1 MARSSA
7 LAQLGC
13 ESEYPIN
20 MPFNAT
26 AIGECFEPF
35 VWDVTPR
42 RVLAFKAALA
52 PQDAAAL
59 DDTTPNGQAAL
70 PMMIVSPEWQVVL
83 SNLSQPRY
91 GLSAQE
97 RIQGVHASQDTRFH
111 RRVLTGDRLCVR
123 GTLDGAR
130 ESRAGAVVTVRLRTE
145 EATSGVPVAESIYT
159 MIYRGVA
166 ISGRSSAPN
175 ALESYEL
182 PAKADCQR
190 VEVHLPSA
198 FCHVYSECSEIW
210 NPIHTERTVA
220 IRAGL
225 SGIIVHGTAL
235 WALAGLALA
244 GGAAVERAWL
254 LRRLV
259 ARFHSPAYP
268 GATLRIEHT
277 GGGFHRLFRVGN
289 PAGDTLVTGRA
300 ELDDL
305 AL

>member
-1 MARSSA
+1 M
-7 LAQLGC
+7 
-13 ESEYPIN
+13 I
-20 MPFNAT
+20 MPFNAAT
-26 AIGECFEPF
+26 IGECFEPF

-52 PQDAAAL
+52 PEDAAAL
-59 DDTTPNGQAAL
+59 DDTTPSGQAAL
-70 PMMIVSPEWQVVL
+70 PMMIVSSEWPVVL

-111 RRVLTGDRLCVR
+111 RRVLAGDRLHIR
-123 GTLDGAR
+123 GTLADAR
-130 ESRAGAVVTVRLRTE
+130 ESRAGAVVTVRLQAQ
-145 EATSGVPVAESIYT
+145 EAGSGALVAESIYT

-166 ISGRSSAPN
+166 LSGRSSTSD

-182 PAKADCQR
+182 PATADSQR
-190 VEVHLPSA
+190 VEIHLPAA
-198 FCHVYSECSEIW
+198 FCHVYSECAEIW
-210 NPIHTERTVA
+210 NPIHTERIVA

-225 SGIIVHGTAL
+225 SGTIVHGTAL

-259 ARFHSPAYP
+259 ARFQRPAYP
-268 GATLRIEHT
+268 GETLQIEHT
-277 GGGFHRLFRVGN
+277 RSGSRRPFRVDNSKGE
-289 PAGDTLVTGRA
+289 TLVTGCA
-300 ELDDL
+300 ELGEL
-305 AL
+305 PL